1 MQLYP
6 VPYLPR
12 GEDKIVAG
20 RLSLRQAAWLVAG
33 GFLGLAL
40 MRSGA
45 GWGAA
50 LPALLGC
57 ALAFGEVPPYGTALD
72 RFLWHLLRYEAA
84 PVFYPYRRRGGDA
97 AVRLA
102 GLLGVMARW
111 LRF

>member
-1 MQLYP
+1 VQLYP

-33 GFLGLAL
+33 GFLGLAF

-57 ALAFGEVPPYGTALD
+57 AFAFGEVPPYGTALD
-72 RFLWHLLRYEAA
+72 RFLWHLLRYEAS
-84 PVFYPYRRRGGDA
+84 PVSYPHRRRSGEG

-102 GLLGVMARW
+102 GPLGVIAKW

>member
-12 GEDKIVAG
+12 GEDKVVAG

-45 GWGAA
+45 GWSAA

-57 ALAFGEVPPYGTALD
+57 AFAFGEVPPYGTPFD
-72 RFLWHLLRYEAA
+72 RFLWHLLRYEAS
-84 PVFYPYRRRGGDA
+84 PVFYPHRRGSGEG
-97 AVRLA
+97 AVRFA
-102 GLLGVMARW
+102 GPLGVIAKW
-111 LRF
+111 LRS